1 MEAAIKEDLDK
12 FFSKETGTLEKMR
25 KLHHPHLIEAISAYE
40 RGTDRCFV
48 FPWAPGGNLRELWS
62 RYISGVTSQ
71 QHHHWAWTQIRGL
84 ADGIKRLHANKTRH
98 GDLKPEN
105 ILIFDG
111 DDKSGLGVLVIA
123 DVGIAKFH
131 AEETR
136 VRQARNYVTT
146 SKHGTLRY
154 EPPEIDHPKGEGQY
168 ISRRYDC
175 WSLGCVLLEF
185 IIWLLCGNEGQK
197 RFNLERLGA
206 GSKLDRYWDQDSNR
220 EPIVHPVVQRW
231 IEEELTKPL
240 ETAPALRELIG
251 LVARYLLVAD
261 LDSRKHMWEFCDS
274 LERIKSQCP
283 ADPPYLCDTS
293 GTILTESRKSEAGR
307 ANDFDVRIS
316 QQVGPTA
323 RLEFNV

>member
-1 MEAAIKEDLDK
+1 MGQELNK
-12 FFSKETGTLEKMR
+12 FYSKETGTLEKMK
-25 KLHHPHLIEAISAYE
+25 KLQHPHLIEAISVYE
-40 RGTDRCFV
+40 RGTARCAI
-48 FPWAPGGNLRELWS
+48 FPWAPGGNLRQLWS
-62 RYISGVTSQ
+62 RDTGGVTWQ
-71 QHHHWAWTQIRGL
+71 QRHQWAWTQIRGL
-84 ADGIKRLHANKTRH
+84 ADGLKRLHANKTRH
-98 GDLKPEN
+98 GDVKPEN

-111 DDKSGLGVLVIA
+111 ADKSGLGVLVIA

-136 VRQARNYVTT
+136 ERQARGYATT

-154 EPPEIDHPKGEGQY
+154 EPPDIELRKGAL
-168 ISRRYDC
+168 ILHKYDC

-197 RFNLERLGA
+197 RFNRERLSA
-206 GSKLDRYWDQDSNR
+206 GSRLDRYWDQDSNR

-231 IEEELTKPL
+231 IEEELAKPL

-261 LDSRKHMWEFCDS
+261 LDSRKHMWEFCER
-274 LERIKSQCP
+274 LERIKNQCS
-283 ADPPYLCDTS
+283 ADPPYPRATS
-293 GTILTESRKSEAGR
+293 GPILTESRKSEDGQP
-307 ANDFDVRIS
+307 NDFDVRIS
-316 QQVGPTA
+316 QRVGPTA